1 MNLEKTSGIILH
13 TTKYSETSLIVKIIT
28 PDFGVQS
35 YIVNGVR
42 GKKSKFKAPVFQ
54 PLTLV
59 DMVVSHT
66 DKAKLQRISEI
77 NIHYPYNDIPYNII
91 KSSIALFLNEVLYK
105 AIKEQ
110 HSDENL
116 FEFLKNS
123 LQLLD
128 LNHHNCSNFHVFFMV
143 QLSRYLGF
151 FPEGQCTATTPLFDL
166 LEGRF
171 VGSLPNHPNY
181 MDPVQSKLF
190 NQLINGE
197 YGTIHQLEI
206 DKHQRRQL
214 LQSLIKFYQ
223 LHITS
228 FGEIKSLEVLE
239 QVIA

>member
-1 MNLEKTSGIILH
+1 MKLEKTNGIILH
-13 TTKYSETSLIVKIIT
+13 TTKFSETSLIVKIIT

-59 DMVVSHT
+59 DMVVSNT

-151 FPEGQCTATTPLFDL
+151 FPEGQCTASTPLFDL

-171 VGSLPNHPNY
+171 VGFLPNHPNY
-181 MDPVQSKLF
+181 LNPVQSKLL

-206 DKHQRRQL
+206 DKYQRRQL

>member
-1 MNLEKTSGIILH
+1 MKLEKTSGIILH

-59 DMVVSHT
+59 DMVVSNT

-151 FPEGQCTATTPLFDL
+151 FPEGQCTATTPVFDL

-181 MDPVQSKLF
+181 LNPIQSKLL

-197 YGTIHQLEI
+197 YSTIHQLEM

>member
-1 MNLEKTSGIILH
+1 MKLEKTSGIILH

-28 PDFGVQS
+28 PDFGLKS

-42 GKKSKFKAPVFQ
+42 SKKTKFKAPIFQ

-59 DMVVSHT
+59 DIVVSNS

-77 NIHYPYNDIPYNII
+77 NILYPYTDIPYNII

-110 HSDENL
+110 HPDEHL
-116 FEFLKNS
+116 FEYIKNS
-123 LQLLD
+123 LQILD
-128 LNHHNCSNFHVFFMV
+128 LKHDNCSNFHVFFMI

-151 FPEGQCTATTPLFDL
+151 FPAGNYSATSSFFDL
-166 LEGRF
+166 QEGLF
-171 VGSLPNHPNY
+171 VSHLPRHSHYLNVMHSN
-181 MDPVQSKLF
+181 LF
-190 NQLINGE
+190 NELINSE
-197 YGTIHQLEI
+197 YDIIQEIKI
-206 DKHQRRQL
+206 DKNQRKEL
-214 LQSLIKFYQ
+214 LKSLIKFYQ
-223 LHITS
+223 LHITT